1 MITADMDESIYKDAP
16 ALTRIEKCVGSAEA
30 HPVPHNDFGAAV
42 AESTILVAVV
52 TNDFAPQK
60 I

>member
-1 MITADMDESIYKDAP
+1 MNESIYEDAP

-30 HPVPHNDFGAAV
+30 HPVPHNKFWAAI

-52 TNDFAPQK
+52 TDDFAPRNV
-60 I
+60 